1 MQRKGDQSTKQ
12 NFRQKEQAEDWG
24 GEGSIIVYSKD
35 KSVLAHNV
43 KLADTGADPGF
54 FFQEG
59 VHSSPALLQHQ
70 STTQFFFLQNTCCI
84 RKPHVISGEGAHPSH
99 PPLDPPLRQRGYLRT
114 RILADNA
121 QVPYLVKDHSG
132 NGVLTRAKTIPYV
145 RLETLNPPGIQ
156 TGKQN
161 KQPET
166 KRQEPSI
173 QRGQTANCC
182 CSKVFPAGHPTSF

>member
-35 KSVLAHNV
+35 KSVSADNV

-54 FFQEG
+54 YLG
-59 VHSSPALLQHQ
+59 GGALVSC
-70 STTQFFFLQNTCCI
+70 STSTPINHTVFFLQNTCCI
-84 RKPHVISGEGAHPSH
+84 RKPQVISGEGAHPSH

-132 NGVLTRAKTIPYV
+132 NGVLTRAKTIPYL

-156 TGKQN
+156 TGKQK